1 MNWIGRLIQ
10 CEVSKNDTVL
20 ELGCGIMQTTM
31 DTCSFYPPTKLR
43 CKKYVGVDGFQEYV
57 DFLNKRGDVEAIKWD
72 LTVLPL
78 PFADKSFDVV
88 LLLDVLEHMPS
99 KKEANALCVEALRIA
114 RKKVF
119 AFTPAVF
126 YDNKCS
132 IVDKAPFPYNNFKG
146 NILQEH
152 HIVIDS
158 SLFRGYG
165 FKVKL
170 LIGSVGNSF
179 YSVYTFQPYS
189 LRNIYNLFKRHY
201 RFILENIRVKLYFFR
216 NNLRILY
223 IRIFHNSETSKA
235 HWEILAKVNPY
246 MAVCTNAKTL
256 ADINLVKGSV
266 IFYSDYKGKDV
277 LDVCCGVGRIA
288 RFIVKDVKSY
298 TGVDWSKTMIKTAR
312 IDYKDVDNVNFLVSD
327 GTLDCLPDN
336 CFDVVVCEL
345 AFQHMKKT
353 TQKRY
358 INEIY
363 RVLRFDGVFLAHL
376 PRADF
381 YEQFSEYKGRGYEL
395 EEAKLIF
402 KKYSKVVYVDGY
414 NGDHAY
420 YLFKA
425 YKEELV

>member
-57 DFLNKRGDVEAIKWD
+57 DFLNKRGDVEVIKWD

-88 LLLDVLEHMPS
+88 LLIDVLEHMPS
-99 KKEANALCVEALRIA
+99 MNGADALCVEAIRIA

-119 AFTPAVF
+119 AFTPAF
-126 YDNKCS
+126 FCDNKCS

-152 HIVIDS
+152 HILIDS

-201 RFILENIRVKLYFFR
+201 RFILENIRVKLYFLR

-223 IRIFHNSETSKA
+223 VRVFHNSETSKT

-246 MAVCTNAKTL
+246 TAVCTSVKTQ
-256 ADINLVKGSV
+256 AEINNVTDSV
-266 IFYSDYKGKDV
+266 VLQVDYKGKDV

-288 RFIVKDVKSY
+288 NFIAKDVKSY
-298 TGVDWSKTMIKTAR
+298 TGVDWSKNMINTAR
-312 IDYKDVDNVNFLVSD
+312 TNYKEVGNTKFIVSD
-327 GTLDCLPDN
+327 GTLNCLPDN
-336 CFDVVVCEL
+336 SFDVAICEL
-345 AFQHMKKT
+345 AFQHMAKT
-353 TQKRY
+353 TQEQY
-358 INEIY
+358 ILEGY
-363 RVLRFDGVFLAHL
+363 RVLRKGGVFVAQL
-376 PRADF
+376 PRKDF
-381 YEQFSEYKGRGYEL
+381 YEKFPEYRGRGYDL

-402 KKYSKVVYVDGY
+402 PKYSKIVHVEGY
-414 NGDHAY
+414 NHNYAY
-420 YLFKA
+420 YLIKA
-425 YKEELV
+425 YKEN